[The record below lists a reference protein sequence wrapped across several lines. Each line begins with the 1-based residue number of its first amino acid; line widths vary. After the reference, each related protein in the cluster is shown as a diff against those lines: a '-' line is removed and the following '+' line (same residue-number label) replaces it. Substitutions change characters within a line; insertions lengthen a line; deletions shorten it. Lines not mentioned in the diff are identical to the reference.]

1 MSKSRTLFFNNVLQ
15 AVEKQK
21 DQDSRNNQIRLIQR
35 FFNLIGGCTVTP
47 PRLLPDVEAS
57 PNVEAFIAAFI
68 ERMSVDEE
76 FFYEYFN
83 LITYKLGLGS
93 AVGLK
98 DVEYIR
104 NNIIG
109 RVRQDSFIATGGVS
123 GSNYIEDL
131 LYDLLNTTDQYDDI
145 NECVNLLMCPLKVY
159 FKLFIDFTR
168 PRDPRNITPEMAEKY
183 FKIFMDKSELIIIK
197 KLELIDFLKMQTAH
211 FKFDDDIINVL
222 TTRFIM
228 CLEFFKST
236 MSRAGFS
243 KELYD
248 TVLEQFN
255 SSHDLRDYA
264 LGALGILKGRL
275 FTSIIILQVKEERSE
290 EENEQLAL
298 FRERK
303 IDVDRMIADLNKL
316 IPLINASSDLFHQ
329 NSQLTNAATVQD
341 TAVGRLQRRQQQQQ
355 EQEQRRQP
363 SQHDNVG
370 GRKRQKKC
378 KNTKKCKN
386 KKKSSRNKKKLSRNK
401 KKS

>member
-1 MSKSRTLFFNNVLQ
+1 MSKSRTLFFNTVLQ

-68 ERMSVDEE
+68 ERMSVNED

-104 NNIIG
+104 KTIIG
-109 RVRQDSFIATGGVS
+109 LERQDSFIATGGVS

-131 LYDLLNTTDQYDDI
+131 LYDLLNTTDQYDGI

-211 FKFDDDIINVL
+211 FQFDDDIINVL
-222 TTRFIM
+222 TSRYIM

-236 MSRAGFS
+236 MRVGGFT
-243 KELYD
+243 KDLYD
-248 TVLEQFN
+248 TILENFEL
-255 SSHDLRDYA
+255 SHDLRDYA
-264 LGALGILKGRL
+264 LSALGRLKGRL

-316 IPLINASSDLFHQ
+316 IPLINASSDLFEQ
-329 NSQLTNAATVQD
+329 NSQLTKAATRRD
-341 TAVGRLQRRQQQQQ
+341 TAVGRQERQERLRRLIQLQLQK
-355 EQEQRRQP
+355 QRK
-363 SQHDNVG
+363 HDRG

-386 KKKSSRNKKKLSRNK
+386 KKKLSRNK
-401 KKS
+401 KKSSRKS

>member
-1 MSKSRTLFFNNVLQ
+1 MSKSRTLFFNTVLQ

-68 ERMSVDEE
+68 ERMSVNED

-104 NNIIG
+104 KTIIG
-109 RVRQDSFIATGGVS
+109 LERQDSFIATGGVS

-131 LYDLLNTTDQYDDI
+131 LYDLLNTTDQYDGI

-168 PRDPRNITPEMAEKY
+168 PRDPQGITPEMAEKY

-211 FKFDDDIINVL
+211 FQFDDDIINVL
-222 TTRFIM
+222 TSRYIM

-236 MSRAGFS
+236 MRVGGFT
-243 KELYD
+243 KDLYD
-248 TVLEQFN
+248 TILENFEL
-255 SSHDLRDYA
+255 SHDLRDYA
-264 LGALGILKGRL
+264 LSALGRLKGRL

-316 IPLINASSDLFHQ
+316 IPLINASSDLFEQ
-329 NSQLTNAATVQD
+329 NSQLTKAATRRD
-341 TAVGRLQRRQQQQQ
+341 TAVGRQERQERLRRLIQRK
-355 EQEQRRQP
+355 
-363 SQHDNVG
+363 HDRG
-370 GRKRQKKC
+370 GRKKQKKC

-386 KKKSSRNKKKLSRNK
+386 KKKSSRNKKKSSR
-401 KKS
+401 KS